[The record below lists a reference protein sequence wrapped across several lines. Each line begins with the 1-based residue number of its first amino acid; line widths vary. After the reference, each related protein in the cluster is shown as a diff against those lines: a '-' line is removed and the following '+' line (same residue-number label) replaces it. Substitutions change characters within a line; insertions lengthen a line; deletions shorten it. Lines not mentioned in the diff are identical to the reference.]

1 MMDDRKIFELT
12 RLKLAYNKQ
21 LILTAGFITLV
32 LLGIILYIINV
43 YQYNFSLFIVSIVM
57 IATGLI
63 GAMTVDQK
71 LKIISGKIKEL

>member
-1 MMDDRKIFELT
+1 MDDRKIFELT